1 MNNQICELLI
11 SKKII
16 LNSTQTLD
24 FSKYSNKRNYKA
36 ILGVNLSDFY
46 TLVFIRES
54 KSKLLKAEI
63 NEINAI
69 CEKIEL
75 EFDTKINKRILF
87 YKSAICSKLK
97 KSAQNWKFYDF
108 V

>member
-16 LNSTQTLD
+16 LNSTKTLD
-24 FSKYSNKRNYKA
+24 FSKYSKKRNYK
-36 ILGVNLSDFY
+36 IIFGLNLKDFY
-46 TLVFIRES
+46 TIVFFRTA
-54 KSKLLKAEI
+54 KSKFLTAEL
-63 NEINAI
+63 NELNAI
-69 CEKIEL
+69 CEKIEF

-87 YKSAICSKLK
+87 YNSQICSKVK
-97 KSAQNWKFYDF
+97 KSTQNWKFYDF